1 MGSDK
6 LQGDETQRKASPTM
20 SLLELF
26 CDIDDFWQ
34 AYEPVWHQSLLES
47 GQRQR
52 RRHCCMSMS
61 EMMTIVV
68 HFHQKRFR
76 DFKTYYTKY
85 VAVYLRAEFPQLLS
99 YTRFIQLMPRILGA
113 LWAYLQH
120 CYGTC
125 TGLSFIDSTALT
137 VCHNRRISQHRVFE
151 GMAQRGRTSV
161 DWFFGFKLHL
171 IVNDRGEILRCCVTP
186 GNTDDRRPV
195 PKLVRQLFG
204 KLFADK
210 GYISQD
216 LTRQLL
222 EDYDLHLV
230 TKMRSNMK
238 NRLLEEMDKFF
249 LRKRAILESIYD
261 QLKNISQIEHTRH
274 RSPIG
279 FVSNLLG
286 GLIAYCHQPK
296 KPSLNLQYLM
306 ALQSA

>member
-1 MGSDK
+1 
-6 LQGDETQRKASPTM
+6 M

-34 AYEPVWHQSLLES
+34 EFEPMWYQTLLES
-47 GQRQR
+47 GQCQR
-52 RRHCCMSMS
+52 RRACRLSMS

-76 DFKTYYTKY
+76 DFKTYYTSY
-85 VAVYLRAEFPQLLS
+85 VAVHLQTEFPQLLS
-99 YTRFIQLMPRILGA
+99 YTRFIQLIPRILIA
-113 LWAYLQH
+113 LGAYLQS
-120 CYGTC
+120 CYGMC
-125 TGLSFIDSTALT
+125 TGLSFIDSTALA
-137 VCHNRRISQHRVFE
+137 VCHNRRIRQHQVFD
-151 GMAQRGRTSV
+151 GLAARGRTSV

-186 GNTDDRRPV
+186 GNIDDRRPV
-195 PKLVRQLFG
+195 PQMARRLFG

-216 LTRQLL
+216 LTRELL
-222 EDYDLHLV
+222 EDYDLRLV
-230 TKMRSNMK
+230 TKLRTNMK
-238 NRLLEEMDKFF
+238 NRLLEELDKFF

-274 RSPIG
+274 RSLTG
-279 FVSNLLG
+279 FISNLIG

-296 KPSLNLQYLM
+296 KPSLNLEYLN